1 MKPKTPAPRAGQ
13 TLPGAPPGPPPPE
26 QRVDLLWPQ
35 VHALGLLAQ
44 LGSFT
49 AVAQRL
55 AISKAAVSQ
64 RLSELERDIGQTLVH
79 RTTRSLRLTD
89 AGERLVAQTAD
100 SFAQISRGVAE
111 ARDLASTPRG
121 LIRVS
126 APVALGRQQVAA
138 AIGSFCAEQP
148 GVRIELELSDR
159 LVTLASEGF
168 DLAIRH
174 ASTPPDKHVAWQ
186 LSRSRALLVGS
197 SGYLR
202 RHRTPGHPAELAQ
215 HACLSY
221 LRPGPAFWPFEQT
234 ATVGDA
240 EPLRVNVAVS
250 GPLRANNSE
259 VLRDAALA
267 GLGLAVLPDFSASP
281 ALRSGKL
288 RELLPGW
295 RPVGAFGEAIW
306 AIRPWSA
313 HTPKAVQALV
323 AHLRA
328 VFGESAAGG

>member
-1 MKPKTPAPRAGQ
+1 MRKTTSKSHSSKSSAMVQ
-13 TLPGAPPGPPPPE
+13 STD

-35 VHALGLLAQ
+35 VHALSLLAQ

-49 AVAQRL
+49 AVALRL

-64 RLSELERDIGQTLVH
+64 RLSDLERDIGQTLVH
-79 RTTRSLRLTD
+79 RTTRSLRLTE
-89 AGERLVAQTAD
+89 AGERLVARTAD

-111 ARDLASTPRG
+111 ARELATSPRG

-126 APVALGRQQVAA
+126 APVALGRQEIAP
-138 AIGSFCAEQP
+138 AIEAFCIEHAD
-148 GVRIELELSDR
+148 VRIELELSDR
-159 LVTLASEGF
+159 LLSLANEGF

-174 ASTPPDKHVAWQ
+174 ASKPPDNYVAWQ
-186 LSRSRALLVGS
+186 LASSRSLLVGS

-202 RHRTPGHPAELAQ
+202 RCGTPTHPDELAQ

-221 LRPGPAFWPFEQT
+221 LRPGRASWPFERV
-234 ATVGDA
+234 AGA
-240 EPLRVNVAVS
+240 PGEEPERVRVAVS

-259 VLRDAALA
+259 VLRNAALA
-267 GLGLAVLPDFSASP
+267 GLGLAVLPHFSASP

-288 RELLPGW
+288 CELLTDW

-306 AIRPWSA
+306 AIRPWSP
-313 HTPKAVQALV
+313 HTPKAVNALI
-323 AHLRA
+323 AHLRT
-328 VFGESAAGG
+328 VLAARLKLD